1 MIDFKTDFAVYSWI
15 GSIVTAILSATFT
28 IAFQT
33 YKENKIQKEQQRAF
47 AILFEAILND
57 CIIFAIQNPALSQWD
72 NSFWRKNQMRFAE
85 ILPEEVAEFVFLLN
99 RAADYHSGF
108 SLSND
113 NVAKLKAILERV
125 QRRTQRPEL
134 GRNHKI
140 IRWLQERISGK
151 S

>member
-33 YKENKIQKEQQRAF
+33 Y
-47 AILFEAILND
+47 
-57 CIIFAIQNPALSQWD
+57 P
-72 NSFWRKNQMRFAE
+72 
-85 ILPEEVAEFVFLLN
+85 
-99 RAADYHSGF
+99 GF

-125 QRRTQRPEL
+125 QRRTQRPKL

>member
-72 NSFWRKNQMRFAE
+72 NSCRVCVFAE
-85 ILPEEVAEFVFLLN
+85 PRHRLSPGLFFV
-99 RAADYHSGF
+99 
-108 SLSND
+108 
-113 NVAKLKAILERV
+113 
-125 QRRTQRPEL
+125 
-134 GRNHKI
+134 
-140 IRWLQERISGK
+140 
-151 S
+151 

>member
-33 YKENKIQKEQQRAF
+33 YKESKIRKEQQRAF

-85 ILPEEVAEFVFLLN
+85 IQVHLLSHYL
-99 RAADYHSGF
+99 R
-108 SLSND
+108 L
-113 NVAKLKAILERV
+113 LTR
-125 QRRTQRPEL
+125 
-134 GRNHKI
+134 
-140 IRWLQERISGK
+140 
-151 S
+151 

>member
-57 CIIFAIQNPALSQWD
+57 CIILLYKTLRCRNGIIAFGEKIKCVLLKFFP
-72 NSFWRKNQMRFAE
+72 KK
-85 ILPEEVAEFVFLLN
+85 LP
-99 RAADYHSGF
+99 
-108 SLSND
+108 SLCFC
-113 NVAKLKAILERV
+113 
-125 QRRTQRPEL
+125 
-134 GRNHKI
+134 
-140 IRWLQERISGK
+140 
-151 S
+151 